1 MDTLLAFST
10 QTGFVSRPLVVFFVL
25 LGLALGLRRTAL
37 ARGSQ
42 VATWLAIAVPLL
54 AWYLLMNWVGQSD
67 LYPSI
72 PWTRPLAILA
82 PPLLWLVL
90 LMRSARMAAVLDTIP
105 QSWLIG
111 LQVYR
116 ILGYVFLV
124 LWAAG
129 RAPAIFALP
138 GGIGDAVTG
147 ILALPVA
154 LYVQWRKPY
163 WRIAGYAWNLFGL
176 ADFAIALS
184 IAFFVASPRLRYPVI
199 MIPTFM
205 VPLSIILH
213 SLSLWQLTRA
223 GEREGRPSYPATAL
237 AR

>member
-1 MDTLLAFST
+1 MDTLVAFST
-10 QTGFVSRPLVVFFVL
+10 QTGFVTRPLVLFFVL
-25 LGLALGLRRTAL
+25 LGFALGLRRTAL

-54 AWYLLMNWVGQSD
+54 AWFLLMNWVGQSD
-67 LYPSI
+67 LYRSI
-72 PWTRPLAILA
+72 PWTLRLAILA

-90 LMRSARMAAVLDTIP
+90 LMRSARIAAVLDAIP

-116 ILGYVFLV
+116 TLGYVFLV

-176 ADFAIALS
+176 ADFAIGLS
-184 IAFFVASPRLRYPVI
+184 IAFFVASPGLRYPVI

-223 GEREGRPSYPATAL
+223 GEREGRPSHLATAL
-237 AR
+237 AG

>member
-1 MDTLLAFST
+1 MDTLVAFST
-10 QTGFVSRPLVVFFVL
+10 QTGFVTRPLVLFFVL
-25 LGLALGLRRTAL
+25 LGLALGLRRTAF

-42 VATWLAIAVPLL
+42 VAIWLAIAVPLL

-67 LYPSI
+67 LYQSA

-82 PPLLWLVL
+82 PPLLWLGL

-116 ILGYVFLV
+116 IFGYVFLV

-138 GGIGDAVTG
+138 SGIGDATTG

-154 LYVQWRKPY
+154 LYVQWRKPN

-176 ADFAIALS
+176 VDFAIALL
-184 IAFFVASPRLRYPVI
+184 IAFFVASPGLRYPAI

-213 SLSLWQLTRA
+213 SLSLWQLSRSA
-223 GEREGRPSYPATAL
+223 GRDRKQSPRATAL
-237 AR
+237 AH